1 MMEIFMWI
9 TLPARGA
16 LVRIHLLIT
25 FRALVLAMSTQLDI
39 ISILFYFFKRKLCQT
54 FNSLDD
60 RN

>member
-1 MMEIFMWI
+1 MWI